1 MCVLPRWLSGKELPA
16 NAGLSGLILGKDP
29 PEREMAAH
37 PNILVWIIPGK
48 EKPVRLQFMGSKESD
63 TTEHK
68 LLIIDI
74 VKKVHEL

>member
-1 MCVLPRWLSGKELPA
+1 MRVQSLDRADS
-16 NAGLSGLILGKDP
+16 LGK
-29 PEREMAAH
+29 EMAAH

-48 EKPVRLQFMGSKESD
+48 EKPVRLQFMGLKESD